1 MKAVPFRRSCGL
13 LTVFLLF
20 IGVLGA
26 SAQHAA
32 KGTPKNDDAPGQ
44 QVAADTKNQKVRP
57 PSQEEIQTLL
67 EGMKPYVNQSTE
79 GLQVKSTA
87 EGAQYV
93 DLDGRFENVAVAKIG
108 SDGKVE
114 TGCVNN
120 LADAKKFLES
130 KESAKKPAPPK
141 TVQQQS
147 DPSTWEVK

>member
-1 MKAVPFRRSCGL
+1 MKAVSFRRSCGI

-32 KGTPKNDDAPGQ
+32 KGTPKSDDGQ

-67 EGMKPYVNQSTE
+67 EGMKNYVNQSTE
-79 GLQVKSTA
+79 GLQVKRTTT
-87 EGAQYV
+87 GAQYV
-93 DLDGRFENVAVAKIG
+93 DLEGRFENVAIAKIG
-108 SDGKVE
+108 PDGKVQSE
-114 TGCVNN
+114 CVNN
-120 LADAKKFLES
+120 LKDAKKFLES
-130 KESAKKPAPPK
+130 TETAKKPASPK